1 MEALIGE
8 CIRGGFSV
16 GGVTTQRAFGHALPS
31 SPCLSSSGDEGDIES
46 SSDEGGSE
54 SGSEDVGDLPSLQ
67 STTPSPIV
75 GYWSITNPAGF
86 EGFSNPFV
94 AIQPLLG
101 SAVQAVEVVD
111 AQAASFREEWFA
123 RRFGS
128 GCEDEE

>member
-1 MEALIGE
+1 MDSLIGE

-16 GGVTTQRAFGHALPS
+16 GGVTTERSFGHALPS

-46 SSDEGGSE
+46 SSDEGRSE
-54 SGSEDVGDLPSLQ
+54 SGSEGLGDLPSLESQ
-67 STTPSPIV
+67 TPSPII
-75 GYWSITNPAGF
+75 GYWSVTNPAGF

-101 SAVQAVEVVD
+101 STVQALEVVNT
-111 AQAASFREEWFA
+111 QAASFREEWFG